1 MKKFN
6 LSLVAILATST
17 FALAGGDIAPVEP
30 VVEYVEPASEVGGFY
45 LGLGYGAMKA
55 DLSTDLFNIN
65 KESDT
70 FNQVMLQAGYK
81 FNEYVAIEGRYYIG
95 TDDSS
100 WNWYDGQAGAQI
112 LGGQSVSADA
122 WDLFVKPMYPV
133 TDSMNI
139 YALLGYGETQFDY
152 SWGRNTNFGDTGG
165 FAWGLGADYAFN
177 DNWAIFVDYID
188 QEDGNLED
196 YHVTA
201 GGLVIPVN
209 MDLDFDTWTVGV
221 TYTF

>member
-45 LGLGYGAMKA
+45 LGLGYGGMEAK
-55 DLSTDLFNIN
+55 LSTDLFNIN
-65 KESDT
+65 KTSDT
-70 FNQVMLQAGYK
+70 FNQVMFQAGYK
-81 FNEYVAIEGRYYIG
+81 FNEYVAIEGRYYWG

-139 YALLGYGETQFDY
+139 YALLGYGETSFDY
-152 SWGRNTNFGDTGG
+152 SWGRSSNFGDTGG

-188 QEDGNLED
+188 QEDGNLND
-196 YHVTA
+196 FY
-201 GGLVIPVN
+201 LVNGVLVPVN
-209 MDLDFDTWTVGV
+209 IDLDFNTWTVGV